1 MQRPPP
7 PPPRGAGAP
16 PPPPPPFRGAAAAI
30 SKAPVSAAVTASTVA
45 SSLLDP
51 RGVASLPL
59 RLPEEI
65 AAPPVAAAPP
75 PALAP
80 AKAPHAVLYPFPAPR
95 GDGSQSR
102 VLARVLAA
110 HTAASSSAAHMAAH
124 EAAMAGLG
132 RRARAARTLKRRAD
146 DARVQQLRGIFAG
159 HDSDR
164 DGIVGDK
171 CVRGARGAARPSFS
185 FLFRSRV
192 GRPPPAPHPAAAA
205 PRHTSPPA
213 CPCRRCCTC
222 CARWTGPRRWPPTRR
237 PTCCA

>member
-65 AAPPVAAAPP
+65 AAPPAAAAPP

-171 CVRGARGAARPSFS
+171 CVLGGARRRASLF
-185 FLFRSRV
+185 FLFPCSRA
-192 GRPPPAPHPAAAA
+192 GRRPPPAPHPAAAA
-205 PRHTSPPA
+205 PCRASPPA
-213 CPCRRCCTC
+213 
-222 CARWTGPRRWPPTRR
+222 R
-237 PTCCA
+237 PAGT